1 MNLKCQLNKQK
12 VNRMNIKFI
21 EKEQIWDLEQTRYW
35 FDVDGVE
42 WCLADENGDV
52 SLLDK
57 NGEEIIDCNDH
68 EGIKQKLIPQYEQ
81 LIWG

>member
-1 MNLKCQLNKQK
+1 MT
-12 VNRMNIKFI
+12 IKFI

-42 WCLADENGDV
+42 WCLADENGDI

-68 EGIKQKLIPQYEQ
+68 
-81 LIWG
+81 